1 MNKGQAMVEYVFLLA
16 LVVIVVIISI
26 SLFGE
31 TFLELYQD
39 ILTRV

>member
-26 SLFGE
+26 SLFGD
-31 TFLELYQD
+31 TLLELYQD
-39 ILTRV
+39 ILTRI